1 MRNGLGRELLRV
13 LLGRALLGELLRKL
27 LGCVLLGRKLLGRRL
42 RGGYGVSR
50 SRRALASRSSLRRE
64 IGRQRRPPLI
74 LQVRLHLVGMRLR
87 RRVRELRV
95 LLGEGVGH
103 VGSVLRV
110 VDCRLRHESI
120 SVHSGGLRGC
130 LLLRHHPR
138 AHPPDVIPRGGSGAH
153 LRLWCMA
160 ARIRMSRMLSEHAV
174 LDWR

>member
-1 MRNGLGRELLRV
+1 MRNGLGRELLMV
-13 LLGRALLGELLRKL
+13 LLGRE
-27 LGCVLLGRKLLGRRL
+27 LLGRKLLGRRL

-103 VGSVLRV
+103 GLGHVGSVLRV

-120 SVHSGGLRGC
+120 SVHGGRLRRR

-138 AHPPDVIPRGGSGAH
+138 AHPPDVIPRGGSGPH
-153 LRLWCMA
+153 LRLWGMA
-160 ARIRMSRMLSEHAV
+160 ARDRMSRMLSKHAI